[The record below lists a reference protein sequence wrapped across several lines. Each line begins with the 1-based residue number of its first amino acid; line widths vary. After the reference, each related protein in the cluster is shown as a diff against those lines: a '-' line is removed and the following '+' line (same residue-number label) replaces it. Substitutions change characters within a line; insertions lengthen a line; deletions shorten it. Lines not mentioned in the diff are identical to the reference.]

1 MADKLSRLQKWI
13 LVNTL
18 IQRKLAFCHK
28 TMRDRLYY
36 LERRDI
42 YRDFFGQGKDKR
54 PIETKVRVTVTRSLK
69 NLEAKRYIDTEGAG
83 QKLFLT
89 EQGRRK
95 GKALMKEALIVVIRK

>member
-1 MADKLSRLQKWI
+1 MSRLQKWI

-18 IQRKLAFCHK
+18 IQHKFAFCHK
-28 TMRDRLYY
+28 TMKDRLYY
-36 LERRDI
+36 LGRTAI
-42 YRDFFGQGKDKR
+42 YRDFFGLGKDKK
-54 PIETKVRVTVTRSLK
+54 PIETKIRVTVTRSLK

-95 GKALMKEALIVVIRK
+95 GKALMKAALIVIIRK